1 MIIKPLKVK
10 YGEVRTIYTE
20 VRTIYTLIKTK
31 HFFLRSTTKF
41 GGVEEECDSV
51 GSCSDKPGMVLRP
64 SSQAKNVALLA
75 IRQILERASSSCM
88 DWITFFL
95 TTSSTL
101 ATAAQ
106 P

>member
-10 YGEVRTIYTE
+10 YGE

-51 GSCSDKPGMVLRP
+51 GSCSDKPGMVLSPPRK
-64 SSQAKNVALLA
+64 Q
-75 IRQILERASSSCM
+75 E
-88 DWITFFL
+88 T
-95 TTSSTL
+95 
-101 ATAAQ
+101 
-106 P
+106 